1 MRKEPLLARDRAKV
15 NNQSFDLC
23 MDVAEDFSKLC
34 GTSVETMLSKTRQA
48 VPVAARLLSMH
59 VLNDLGVNKKYITW
73 FFNRERTVIY
83 NALRSAQNMLDT
95 EHDVREHT
103 NQILIKHESRRI

>member
-1 MRKEPLLARDRAKV
+1 MSKELLIAKDRATLK
-15 NNQSFDLC
+15 SRSYDLC
-23 MDVAEDFSKLC
+23 MDVSEDFAELC
-34 GTSVETMLSKTRQA
+34 GTKVDTMISKTRA
-48 VPVAARLLSMH
+48 HIPVSARLLCMY
-59 VLNDLGVNKKYITW
+59 VLHKLGVNGNYITW

-103 NQILIKHESRRI
+103 NQILMKHESRRI